1 MPQKVEQLKV
11 SQETG
16 KTDNGVTTLAFS
28 ISAPESDWILPDI
41 LATEGIIPTLEKRI
55 DQTAHGY
62 FEAATTLLEKLREP
76 KPKEKSKPVSKAK
89 KGSRAELEPPNVGT
103 QVTPAIKT
111 SVPVQPL
118 SAPAST

>member
-1 MPQKVEQLKV
+1 MSQKVEQLKV

-28 ISAPESDWILPDI
+28 ISAPESDWILPDV

-76 KPKEKSKPVSKAK
+76 KPVSKVK
-89 KGSRAELEPPNVGT
+89 KESRAEPERPNLGS
-103 QVTPAIKT
+103 QATPAVKI
-111 SVPVQPL
+111 SVP
-118 SAPAST
+118 